1 MTSIFDF
8 DNSFTDKNTVHSY
21 FNTYQSLFQH
31 KFNDSNNILEV
42 GVYHGGSI
50 KLWNDLFP
58 NSSVFGI
65 DIQDNIDNN
74 LKSQLNNNSNI
85 HLFINHDAYNSD
97 FVSDNLSHI
106 KFDILID
113 DGPHTLD
120 SMKSFISLY
129 SPLMN
134 EGGILV
140 IEDVPDL
147 NWIEILKNEVSEEL
161 KEGIEI
167 YNLRENKK
175 RYDDILFV
183 IKKLK
188 RDK

>member
-58 NSSVFGI
+58 HSLVFGI

-74 LKSQLNNNSNI
+74 LKSQFNNNSNI

-97 FVSDNLSHI
+97 FVSNNLSHI

-134 EGGILV
+134 DGGILV

-147 NWIEILKNEVSEEL
+147 NWIDILKNEVSEEL

-183 IKKLK
+183 INKKK
-188 RDK
+188 RD

>member
-1 MTSIFDF
+1 MKSIFDF
-8 DNSFTDKNTVHSY
+8 NNPFTDKNTVHSY
-21 FNTYQSLFQH
+21 FHTYQSLFQH

-42 GVYHGGSI
+42 GVDKGGSI

-74 LKSQLNNNSNI
+74 LKLHFNNNSNI
-85 HLFINHDAYNSD
+85 HLFTNHDAYNSD
-97 FVSDNLSHI
+97 FVSKNLSHI

-113 DGPHTLD
+113 DGPHTLE

-140 IEDVPDL
+140 IEDVPPDMKL
-147 NWIEILKNEVSEEL
+147 IEILKNEVLEEL
-161 KEGIEI
+161 KGGIEI
-167 YNLRENKK
+167 YDLRRNKR
-175 RYDDILFV
+175 RYDDIL
-183 IKKLK
+183 
-188 RDK
+188 